1 MKQVLYILAIVV
13 LSSCFPGQQASAQMD
28 AGNMNTLLDQY
39 HRAGVFNG
47 VLLVAQEDRI
57 IYQAAIGDA
66 DMEWQQPNSIDT
78 RFRIGSLTK
87 QFTAAL
93 VLLLM
98 EDGLIDV
105 HAPLLRY
112 IPDYPKEQAEGVTV
126 HHLLTHTSG
135 IPGYTELPNFIREIM
150 RTTYTREEFMKVFS
164 GLPRQFAPGSAFRYS
179 NSGYYLLGVIIERVT
194 GKSYDQVLRERLTLP
209 LGLDNTGYEH
219 NTSIIPNM
227 ARGYQRIPNGY
238 ERTQALDSSVP
249 FAAGMLYSTAGDLL
263 RWTRLLHTGNV
274 FAKKETLEMM
284 LTPTRDGYACGL
296 KVSAIPVKGG
306 TVRNIHHSGG
316 INGFSSQL
324 WYLPDESTTIVA
336 LDNTMSDAGLA
347 AQTAFALLYKQPVP
361 AFRIPISEE
370 VAALIDAEGIDRAL
384 MRYRELKESAAER
397 YDFSEQELNGLGYY
411 YMAEGK
417 LDIAQRLLALNLEM
431 FPEAF
436 NAWDSMGEVLMNMG
450 NKDEAIRHYRRAL
463 ELNPASGNAKA
474 MLKKLGV
481 VVEDVP
487 VTVPESVLDSYLG
500 RYELQPG
507 FVLTVT
513 REGAQLRIQATG
525 QPRFD
530 VYPAT
535 ETKFY
540 LKVVDAQVT
549 FVRDGSGSVN
559 ELILHQGGRDMPA
572 KRIP

>member
-1 MKQVLYILAIVV
+1 MKKVQYILAIVA
-13 LSSCFPGQQASAQMD
+13 LSSCLLSQQAGAQID
-28 AGNMNTLLDQY
+28 AVRMNTLLDQY

-47 VLLVAQEDRI
+47 VLLVAKEDRV
-57 IYQAAIGDA
+57 IYQAAIGEA
-66 DMEWQQPNSIDT
+66 DMEWKQPNSMDT

-98 EDGLIDV
+98 EDGRIDV
-105 HAPLLRY
+105 HAPLSRY
-112 IPDYPKEQAEGVTV
+112 IPEYPKEQADGVTV

-135 IPGYTELPNFIREIM
+135 IPGYTELPNFVREIM

-164 GLPRQFAPGSAFRYS
+164 GLPRQFAPGTAFRYS
-179 NSGYYLLGVIIERVT
+179 NSGYFLLGVIIERVT
-194 GKSYDQVLRERLTLP
+194 GAPYDQVLRDRLALP
-209 LGLDNTGYEH
+209 FGLNNTGYEH
-219 NTSIIPNM
+219 NTSLIPRM

-274 FAKKETLEMM
+274 FSKKETLEMM
-284 LTPTRDGYACGL
+284 ITPTLDGYACGL
-296 KVSAIPVKGG
+296 KVSAMPVKGG

-324 WYLPDESTTIVA
+324 WYMPDEACTIVA

-347 AQTAFALLYKQPVP
+347 AETAFALLYEQQTP
-361 AFRIPISEE
+361 AFRFPIAEE
-370 VAALIDAEGIDRAL
+370 VAAIIETEGLDVAVR
-384 MRYRELKESAAER
+384 RYRELREEAADR

-411 YMAEGK
+411 YMGQGK
-417 LDIAQRLLALNLEM
+417 LDIAMALLGLNLEM
-431 FPEAF
+431 FPEAY
-436 NAWDSMGEVLMNMG
+436 NAWDSMGEAYMNKG
-450 NKDEAIRHYRRAL
+450 DNEEAIRHYRRAL

-481 VVEDVP
+481 VVEDVT
-487 VTVPESVLDSYLG
+487 VRVPETVLDSYLG

-513 REGAQLRIQATG
+513 RVGNQLSIQATS
-525 QPRFD
+525 QPRVE

-549 FVRDGSGSVN
+549 FVRDADGSVN
-559 ELILHQGGRDMPA
+559 ELILHQGGKDMPA